1 LGKRVLVVD
10 DSVAIGRLVKTY
22 LERDGHIVTAVTSAM
37 AALAAA
43 ESGEPIDVYI
53 LDVHMHAGDPHGVS
67 LAKMLAQRHPDA
79 PIMFITGDAR
89 LAAGPE
95 LAGRRVF
102 PKPLDFAALCKAV
115 AGDTATD

>member
-1 LGKRVLVVD
+1 MGKRVLVVD

-22 LERDGHIVTAVTSAM
+22 LEREGHAVTAVTSAM

-43 ESGEPIDVYI
+43 ETGERIDVFI

-67 LAKMLAQRHPDA
+67 LAKMLAQRHPDTA
-79 PIMFITGDAR
+79 IVFITGDSR

-95 LAGRRVF
+95 LAGRPVF

-115 AGDTATD
+115 AGDRTAP